1 MASTLIVEDGT
12 GTNPA
17 ADAYISLD
25 FANSYHQKF
34 GNAAWSSDDTVAL
47 DAAIRKST
55 QYIDAQFRFR
65 GSKLT
70 TTQALQWPRDA
81 QTMACWGLTWPVARL
96 QQACAELAV
105 RALVDSLYTDQPDA
119 AVKSE
124 SVGPISVT
132 YADAMN
138 GGQVRYA
145 IVDDLLSDYTGS
157 SRNSI
162 RIERA

>member
-1 MASTLIVEDGT
+1 MLVVEDGT
-12 GTNPA
+12 GLANA
-17 ADAYISLD
+17 ESYLSVDDAN
-25 FANSYHQKF
+25 AYHTKF
-34 GNAAWSSDDTVAL
+34 RNAAWGGEVPDLEAAL
-47 DAAIRKST
+47 RKAT
-55 QYIDAQFRFR
+55 QFIDASFRFR
-65 GSKLT
+65 GCKLT

-81 QTMACWGLTWPVARL
+81 RTMANWELTWPVANL

-124 SVGPISVT
+124 TVGPISVT

-145 IVDDLLSDYTGS
+145 IVDDLLNEYTGS